1 MTPDTIFE
9 DLEKYY
15 GLIKEEEISKVFK
28 QVEHVL
34 DASGIQY
41 RVFHRIKKL
50 ESIKRKMERKAQR
63 YINEGKKMQDILGI
77 RVVLYFIED
86 IPICIELFKETFRMV
101 SMEYDKPDSET
112 FRPQRINM
120 VFSFPDGSTCVPV
133 EMTDKCLIDNTFE
146 LQIRTIFSEGWHEVE
161 HDVRYKYKN
170 DWEDELQMS
179 RDLNGIFAVLEMCD
193 NNMVGILDNVAY
205 SKYKKRSWEAMMRN
219 RFRLRFTTKP
229 LSSTVQEI
237 MDEDQNIAKSI
248 FRFSKVELTR
258 LFRLTNVE
266 ITFDNA
272 VFLIN
277 AFCLKNRQ
285 LEKLMSTNLLK
296 IIQDINY
303 HPCEENDEYPYR
315 SIVTTKYV

>member
-1 MTPDTIFE
+1 MTSDTILE

-15 GLIKEEEISKVFK
+15 GLIKEEEINKVIK
-28 QVEHVL
+28 QIEHVM

-41 RVFHRIKKL
+41 RVFCRIKKL

-63 YINEGKKMQDILGI
+63 YISEGKKMQDILGI

-101 SMEYDKPDSET
+101 SMEYDEPDSET

-120 VFSFPDGSTCVPV
+120 VFSFPDGSTCVPE

-205 SKYKKRSWEAMMRN
+205 SKYKKKSWEAMMRN

-229 LSSTVQEI
+229 LSSTVQKI
-237 MDEDQNIAKSI
+237 MDEDQNIAKFI

-266 ITFDNA
+266 ISFDNA

-277 AFCLKNRQ
+277 AFCLKNQQ
-285 LEKLMSTNLLK
+285 LEKLTSTNLLK

-303 HPCEENDEYPYR
+303 HPCEVNDEYPYR
-315 SIVTTKYV
+315 SIVTTQYI

>member
-1 MTPDTIFE
+1 MTLDGILK

-15 GLIKEEEISKVFK
+15 GLIKEEDNKKIFE
-28 QVEHVL
+28 QVEYIL
-34 DASGIQY
+34 SASGIQY
-41 RVFHRIKKL
+41 RIFCRIKKL
-50 ESIKRKMERKAQR
+50 ESIKRKMERKAPQ
-63 YINEGKKMQDILGI
+63 YIAENKRMQDIMGI

-120 VFSFPDGSTCVPV
+120 VFSFPDRSTGVPV
-133 EMTDKCLIDNTFE
+133 ELTDNCLIDNTFE
-146 LQIRTIFSEGWHEVE
+146 VQIRTIFSEGWHEVE
-161 HDVRYKYKN
+161 HDVRYKYKY
-170 DWEDELQMS
+170 DWEDEPQMS

-205 SKYKKRSWEAMMRN
+205 SKYKKGSWEAMMRN

-229 LSSTVQEI
+229 LSQTVHNI
-237 MDEDQNIAKSI
+237 LDENQNIAKSI
-248 FRFSKVELTR
+248 FRFSKIELTR
-258 LFRLTNVE
+258 LFRLTNTE

-277 AFCLKNRQ
+277 AFCDKNQQ
-285 LEKLMSTNLLK
+285 LEKLTPTNLLT
-296 IIQDINY
+296 IIKSINY
-303 HPCEENDEYPYR
+303 HPHEENNEYPYR
-315 SIVTTKYV
+315 SIVTTQYV